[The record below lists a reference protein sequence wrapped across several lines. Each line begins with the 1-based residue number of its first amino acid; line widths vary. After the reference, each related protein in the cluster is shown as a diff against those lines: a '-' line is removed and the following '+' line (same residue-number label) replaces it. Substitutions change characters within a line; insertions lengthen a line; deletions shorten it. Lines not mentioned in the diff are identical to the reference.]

1 MKHVT
6 FITGNQSKADYL
18 AKYLGHPID
27 HQKVEQDEIQSLN
40 LEQVVDHKAKQAYRL
55 LKSPVLVEDVSLEFK
70 AMGQLPGTFIKFFLE
85 EMDESSICRLVIDLN
100 RSAVAKCIFGYYD
113 GAAMTFFKGRLEGK
127 VAKEPA
133 GDGGYGWD
141 RLFIPN
147 GYDITRAQMDEA
159 DYRAT
164 YLKIKPLEDV
174 KKFLLEN

>member
-1 MKHVT
+1 MEARKILFVMNSSSSQKSIMSEAET
-6 FITGNQSKADYL
+6 LGALKADMR
-18 AKYLGHPID
+18 AAGI
-27 HQKVEQDEIQSLN
+27 N
-40 LEQVVDHKAKQAYRL
+40 
-55 LKSPVLVEDVSLEFK
+55 
-70 AMGQLPGTFIKFFLE
+70 
-85 EMDESSICRLVIDLN
+85 
-100 RSAVAKCIFGYYD
+100 YD
-113 GAAMTFFKGRLEGK
+113 NMTFFEGRLEGK

-164 YLKIKPLEDV
+164 YLKIKPLENV